1 MPKAFGLVVN
11 FFAICWAVFIAIFLP
26 FPPIQP
32 VTAMNMN
39 YAGPVMGAVI
49 LWGIIDYLTTGRKR
63 WKAPIDRK
71 DLEEEEKEEGGD

>member
-1 MPKAFGLVVN
+1 
-11 FFAICWAVFIAIFLP
+11 
-26 FPPIQP
+26 
-32 VTAMNMN
+32 MNMN